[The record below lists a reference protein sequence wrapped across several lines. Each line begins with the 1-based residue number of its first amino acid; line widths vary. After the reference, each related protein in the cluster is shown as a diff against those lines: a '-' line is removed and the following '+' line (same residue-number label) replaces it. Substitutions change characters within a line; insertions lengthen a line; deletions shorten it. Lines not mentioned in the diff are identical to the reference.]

1 MFGSE
6 DKKEIGRLWQRL
18 TALEKAYDDSIDK
31 IKILEESIKSAPV
44 SQQEAKKA
52 ANSAIQYRSQVK
64 KHKESAQADA
74 ESIQK
79 LLNQFQE
86 SFTHIEAKNKL
97 IHELEK
103 ECSQSKESVGV
114 HCSEVDDLSTYI
126 SGKVA
131 NLQHIISENDELSI
145 KLEHTHQLMQDSEID
160 SGKIK
165 LLLKDAASSNKNIKA
180 INDEIYGYILPNDEI
195 DDGDPEVIEGLKD
208 KLENSYNG
216 LNENIEES
224 KEILKKLT
232 EATQTRYEETVEN
245 INNNYNKFIDGCG
258 KKYEQTHTRIK
269 KLLPDALTAGLSS
282 AYDDKKKEEEITQKN
297 AISSFKLAIIG
308 MIIISLIPFGID
320 VYLIVGL
327 KEELIKVVSD
337 TPKLLISILPLYF
350 PVLWMA
356 YSSNKKAN
364 LSKRLIEEYTHKGVL
379 SKTFEGLSTQIAD
392 IDQSDISNELRV
404 KLLFNLLEVNSENP
418 GKLISNYNSTDH
430 PLMDALDKSAKLA
443 DSVEKLSK
451 IPGFSKLAANLERKS
466 KKILDAADKRVSAV
480 LDDQINNE
488 NTEEPKVKSLEAV
501 E

>member
-18 TALEKAYDDSIDK
+18 TSLEKAYDDSNEK
-31 IKILEESIKSAPV
+31 IKVLEEAAKSAPI

-52 ANSAIQYRSQVK
+52 ANSATQYRSQVK
-64 KHKESAQADA
+64 KHKENVQSDA
-74 ESIQK
+74 ESIQD
-79 LLNQFQE
+79 LLRQLHE
-86 SFTHIEAKNKL
+86 SFIQIEEKSES
-97 IHELEK
+97 ISELEK
-103 ECSQSKESVGV
+103 ECTILRDNTQV
-114 HCSEVDDLSTYI
+114 HNSDVIGLHENITDKTEKLHNVLSENDDLSEKLEHIHQLIEDSEVDY
-126 SGKVA
+126 
-131 NLQHIISENDELSI
+131 N
-145 KLEHTHQLMQDSEID
+145 
-160 SGKIK
+160 KIK
-165 LLLKDAASSNKNIKA
+165 LLLKDAASINKNIKA
-180 INDEIYGYILPNDEI
+180 INNEIYGYALPQEEFAEGEPEI
-195 DDGDPEVIEGLKD
+195 VEGLRD
-208 KLENSYNG
+208 KLEKSYNS
-216 LNENIEES
+216 LSESIVSS
-224 KEILKKLT
+224 KEELKNLT
-232 EATQTRYEETVEN
+232 EITKNQYDDSIKS
-245 INNNYNKFIDGCG
+245 INNNFNEFVDGCS
-258 KKYEQTHTRIK
+258 KTYDQTHTRIK
-269 KLLPDALTAGLSS
+269 ELLPDALTAGLSS
-282 AYDDKKKEEEITQKN
+282 AYDDKKKEEEITQMN

-308 MIIISLIPFGID
+308 MILISLIPFGID

-327 KEELIKVVSD
+327 KEELVKVVSD

-392 IDQSDISNELRV
+392 IEQSNISSELRV

-480 LDDQINNE
+480 LDEQLNNE
-488 NTEEPKVKSLEAV
+488 KTEESKSKPLEAV